1 MRRTSTITVAGLAA
15 AALTLSACGRDAA
28 ESPAGET
35 GEAVATGAAT
45 GTITVW
51 AMGAEG
57 EKLPELAKEFE
68 AANPG
73 AKVEV
78 TAIPWDAAHDKF
90 TTAITANK
98 TPDVAMVGTT
108 WMGEF
113 AELGA
118 LDPTPGQIDKSVFFE
133 GAQKTT
139 EVDGTSYGIP
149 WYVETRLVYYR
160 TDLAEKAGITSP
172 PTDWE
177 GLKTMAK
184 AMQEKADATWGI
196 GLQAGGVGS
205 WQSVMPFAWSA
216 GADLT
221 KDDGKAYNFD
231 SPEVLKATQYY
242 QSFFTEGISD
252 KAAPATP
259 TTEPDFVS
267 GKVPM
272 FISGPWMM
280 SAVEKAGGEG
290 FKDKYDVM
298 QIPADQQSS
307 SFVGGSNL
315 VVFKNTK
322 NRDSSW
328 KFVQWLADPK
338 VQAKWYTLSTDLP
351 SVKSAWQDP
360 ALTADTKLAVFGK
373 QLETAQAPPSFPTW
387 EQVVT
392 SFDTEMEKVTKTG
405 ADPAAALK
413 TVQSQADSIGTGG

>member
-1 MRRTSTITVAGLAA
+1 MRRTPAITIAGLAA
-15 AALTLSACGRDAA
+15 VALTLSACGREA
-28 ESPAGET
+28 EDSSTAET
-35 GEAVATGAAT
+35 GQAVSTGAAT
-45 GTITVW
+45 GTISVW

-57 EKLPELAKEFE
+57 ENLPTLTKEFE

-73 AKVEV
+73 VKVDV

-113 AELGA
+113 AGMDA
-118 LDPTPGQIDKSVFFE
+118 LDPTPGQIDKSVFFD

-139 EVDGTSYGIP
+139 EVGGTSYGIP

-160 TDLAEKAGITSP
+160 TDLAEKAGITTP
-172 PTDWE
+172 PTDWD
-177 GLKTMAK
+177 GLKAMAK
-184 AMQEKADATWGI
+184 AMQDKAGAKWGI
-196 GLQAGGVGS
+196 GLQAGGTGS

-231 SPEVLKATQYY
+231 SPEVLKATEYY
-242 QSFFTEGISD
+242 QSFFNDGISD

-259 TTEPDFVS
+259 TTEPDFAS

-280 SAVEKAGGEG
+280 SAVEKAGGAG

-298 QIPADQQSS
+298 QIPADKTSS

-322 NRDSSW
+322 NRDSAW
-328 KFVQWLADPK
+328 KLVQWLADPK
-338 VQAKWYTLSTDLP
+338 VQVKWYGLSTDLP

-360 ALTADTKLAVFGK
+360 ALTADTKLATFGK

-387 EQVVT
+387 EQVIT
-392 SFDTEMEKVTKTG
+392 SFDTEMEKVTKSG

-413 TVQSQADSIGTGG
+413 TVQKQAESIGTGN